1 MADFVVGEYARLS
14 LALVDFAG
22 NAADPGALRLKTK
35 SAAGTLTTL
44 TYGVD
49 SALVRDGAGLFHADI
64 ALTEAGSW
72 YYRWESD
79 TPNPGASEGALQVV
93 ASRVL

>member
-14 LALVDFAG
+14 LALVDFVG
-22 NAADPGALRLKTK
+22 NPSDPGALRLKTK
-35 SAAGTLTTL
+35 SASGVVATL

-64 ALTEAGSW
+64 ALTEAGAW